1 MKANEEIFRKIR
13 NHLHDHGEGLKKK
26 NSQTRCNRNKAKLN
40 SPVQNSVDSVVVA
53 GVLLLKRSHRNIQ
66 AQRLKPALTI

>member
-26 NSQTRCNRNKAKLN
+26 I
-40 SPVQNSVDSVVVA
+40 
-53 GVLLLKRSHRNIQ
+53 LKQDATGTKQS
-66 AQRLKPALTI
+66 